1 MLRSLPLTARG
12 EMKKYSLG
20 VASDRDL
27 HRRGEHK
34 TLTRQKQAM
43 VSCKLHDLYVDQRML
58 DAVTK
63 RIDDIESLLYD
74 MLK

>member
-1 MLRSLPLTARG
+1 MTTKELRRKINHIFDLT
-12 EMKKYSLG
+12 K
-20 VASDRDL
+20 
-27 HRRGEHK
+27 EHK